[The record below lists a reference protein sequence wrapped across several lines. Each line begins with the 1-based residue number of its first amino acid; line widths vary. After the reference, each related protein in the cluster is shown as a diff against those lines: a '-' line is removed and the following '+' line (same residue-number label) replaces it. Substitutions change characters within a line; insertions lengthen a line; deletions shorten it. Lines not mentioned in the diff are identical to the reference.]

1 MYIFFQIIKYFCFQ
15 FESGPGP
22 VAYMMVIDQ
31 AVGPMSH
38 VTHLSAAWS
47 IIITYML
54 LPERS
59 FERRLFRDL
68 FNQVF

>member
-38 VTHLSAAWS
+38 VTHW
-47 IIITYML
+47 
-54 LPERS
+54 
-59 FERRLFRDL
+59 RRQP
-68 FNQVF
+68 NS